1 MRDNFAA
8 DFFGLPTYFV
18 TNHKT
23 EIIGHNVR
31 IYHWEKRGCMLTPQ
45 FVAVL
50 PATELVRISE
60 DVRAAAQRA
69 LTGAVCVVGL
79 ERTRA
84 H

>member
-1 MRDNFAA
+1 MSANFAA

-23 EIIGHNVR
+23 EICGHNVR
-31 IYHWEKRGCMLTPQ
+31 IYHWEKRGCILAPQ

-50 PATELVRISE
+50 PAAELVKISE
-60 DVRAAAQRA
+60 DVRDAAQRA
-69 LTGAVCVVGL
+69 LVGAICGL